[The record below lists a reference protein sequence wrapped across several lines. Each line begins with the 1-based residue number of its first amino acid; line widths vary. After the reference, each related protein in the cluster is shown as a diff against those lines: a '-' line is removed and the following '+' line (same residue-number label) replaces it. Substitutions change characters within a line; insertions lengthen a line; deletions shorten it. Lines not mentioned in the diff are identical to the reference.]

1 MAGTHAAT
9 GERIPVNRASAAAK
23 SVRDPHDHEA
33 DAAAAASEA
42 GLRYVHDHHAGFTR
56 KAGKGGAAKDFT
68 FYDAHGKRLTDAKV
82 VARIR
87 SLGIPPA
94 WTKVW
99 ICPLGNGHL
108 QATGFDVRGRKQYR
122 YHPRWREVR
131 DESKFDRMLAFARAL
146 PRVRAATDRDL
157 RRQGLPREKV
167 LATVV
172 RLLESTLIRVGN
184 EEYARE
190 NDSYGLTTMRD
201 EHVDVKGS
209 RIRFHFRGKSGKEH
223 EIEVHDRRLA
233 KIVAGC
239 EAIPG
244 HELFHYVDP
253 HTGAKHLIEAS
264 DVNAYLK
271 EASGADFTAKDFR
284 TWAGTVLAAR
294 ELEAKAALLAAAERE
309 GEKLARAVKPKVKT
323 KKPAARKLPARGALK
338 KHVLEAVK
346 IVAGKLGNT
355 PTVARKSYIHPIVIE
370 AFLAGMLHRTQ
381 ATGKIRRDLRD
392 LPEAEAHVLTLL
404 EAQIA
409 RAASETLE
417 STLQASIKQASA

>member
-1 MAGTHAAT
+1 MK
-9 GERIPVNRASAAAK
+9 K
-23 SVRDPHDHEA
+23 SVTHDPQS
-33 DAAAAASEA
+33 AASEA
-42 GLRYVHDHHAGFTR
+42 GLRYVHDHRPGFSR
-56 KAGKGGAAKDFT
+56 KKVGKVFQFFDATKGG
-68 FYDAHGKRLTDAKV
+68 KRITDAKI
-82 VARIR
+82 VARVQG
-87 SLGIPPA
+87 LGIPPA

-99 ICPLGNGHL
+99 ICPLANGHL
-108 QATGFDVRGRKQYR
+108 QATGRDVRGRKQYR
-122 YHPRWREVR
+122 YHPHWREVR

-146 PRVRAATDRDL
+146 PKVREATERDL
-157 RRQGLPREKV
+157 RRPGLPREKV

-172 RLLESTLIRVGN
+172 RLLETTLIRVGN

-190 NDSYGLTTMRD
+190 NASYGLTTMRD

-233 KIVAGC
+233 TIVARC

-253 HTGAKHLIEAS
+253 ASGAKHLIESS
-264 DVNAYLK
+264 DVNAYLRA
-271 EASGADFTAKDFR
+271 ASGADFTAKDFR

-294 ELEAKAALLAAAERE
+294 TLEEKAAMLAAAEVE
-309 GEKLARAVKPKVKT
+309 GAKSLAKT
-323 KKPAARKLPARGALK
+323 KGRAATPSRPARGPLK
-338 KHVLEAVK
+338 KHVVDMVK
-346 IVAGKLGNT
+346 LVAGKLGNT

-370 AFLAGMLHRTQ
+370 AFLAGMLHRTHGG
-381 ATGKIRRDLRD
+381 GKIRRDLRD
-392 LPEAEAHVLTLL
+392 LPEAEAHVLLLL

-417 STLQASIKQASA
+417 STLEASIKQVS

>member
-1 MAGTHAAT
+1 MKKNMAH
-9 GERIPVNRASAAAK
+9 
-23 SVRDPHDHEA
+23 DPQS
-33 DAAAAASEA
+33 AASEA

-56 KAGKGGAAKDFT
+56 KKVAKGFHFFDTK
-68 FYDAHGKRLTDAKV
+68 GKRITDARV
-82 VARIR
+82 VARVQG
-87 SLGIPPA
+87 LGIPPA
-94 WTKVW
+94 WTRVW
-99 ICPLGNGHL
+99 ICPQPNGHL

-146 PRVRAATDRDL
+146 PRVREATERDL
-157 RRQGLPREKV
+157 RRPGLPKEKV
-167 LATVV
+167 VATVV
-172 RLLESTLIRVGN
+172 RLLETTLIRVGN

-201 EHVDVKGS
+201 EHVDVKGA

-233 KIVAGC
+233 KIVHRC

-253 HTGAKHLIEAS
+253 ASGAKHLIESS

-294 ELEAKAALLAAAERE
+294 TLEAKAALLAAAEKE
-309 GEKLARAVKPKVKT
+309 GEAL
-323 KKPAARKLPARGALK
+323 AARTTKTTRPARGPLK
-338 KHVLEAVK
+338 KHVVDMVK
-346 IVAGKLGNT
+346 LVAGKLGNT

-370 AFLAGMLHRTQ
+370 AFLAGMLHRTPG
-381 ATGKIRRDLRD
+381 TGKVRRDLRD
-392 LPEAEAHVLTLL
+392 LPEAEAHMLVLL

-417 STLQASIKQASA
+417 STLEASIKQVS

>member
-1 MAGTHAAT
+1 MKKK
-9 GERIPVNRASAAAK
+9 ASH
-23 SVRDPHDHEA
+23 DPQS
-33 DAAAAASEA
+33 AASEA

-56 KAGKGGAAKDFT
+56 KKVGKVFHFFDTK
-68 FYDAHGKRLTDAKV
+68 GKRITDAKV
-82 VARIR
+82 VARVQG
-87 SLGIPPA
+87 LGIPPA
-94 WTKVW
+94 WTQVW
-99 ICPLGNGHL
+99 ICPLANGHL
-108 QATGFDVRGRKQYR
+108 QATGHDVRGRKQYR

-146 PRVRAATDRDL
+146 PKVREATERDL
-157 RRQGLPREKV
+157 RRTGLPKEKV

-172 RLLESTLIRVGN
+172 RLLETTLIRVGN

-201 EHVDVKGS
+201 EHVDVKGA

-233 KIVAGC
+233 KIVHSC

-253 HTGAKHLIEAS
+253 ATGAKHLIESS
-264 DVNAYLK
+264 DVNAYLR

-294 ELEAKAALLAAAERE
+294 TLEEKAAMLAAAQRE
-309 GEKLARAVKPKVKT
+309 GQKKLAAAKGR
-323 KKPAARKLPARGALK
+323 AARAASKVARGPLK
-338 KHVLEAVK
+338 KHVVDMVK
-346 IVAGKLGNT
+346 LVAGKLGNT

-370 AFLAGMLHRTQ
+370 AFLAGMLHRTHG
-381 ATGKIRRDLRD
+381 TGKIRRDLRD
-392 LPEAEAHVLTLL
+392 LPEAEAHVLGLL

-409 RAASETLE
+409 RAANETLE
-417 STLQASIKQASA
+417 STLEASIKRVS